1 MVGTSIYVLASN
13 QINNLKRMADYYD
26 VNGVTYTADHYLGLL
41 TTIQRFG
48 RGLLQRFRYHRLA
61 FTDFTSKARLS
72 MTTHHRDMKT
82 YAITVGAREDLRHF
96 YMLSRNHQHTND
108 LDQWEYTTDYMM
120 GQRHGMTP
128 DYTGYRGILTT
139 ALSRLGRRITRAIAS
154 SFPHQ
159 SGFLLS
165 QERWERMADARLNFS
180 FKRRFVHSSA
190 RRRARGIHKAIRG
203 F

>member
-1 MVGTSIYVLASN
+1 MGTNMVPATTPM
-13 QINNLKRMADYYD
+13 QNNPIRMYEMADYYD

-72 MTTHHRDMKT
+72 MTTHHRDMRMYEVT
-82 YAITVGAREDLRHF
+82 LGAREI
-96 YMLSRNHQHTND
+96 LSRNHEHTND
-108 LDQWEYTTDYMM
+108 LNQWEYTTDYMM
-120 GQRHGMTP
+120 GRRHAMTP
-128 DYTGYRGILTT
+128 DYTGFRGFLTT

-154 SFPHQ
+154 SLPEK

-165 QERWERMADARLNFS
+165 QERWARMADARLHFS
-180 FKRRFVHSSA
+180 FKRRFVDSGA
-190 RRRARGIHKAIRG
+190 RKRARGIHRAIRG